1 MLGFFWCPGRVFAV
15 TWDQLTIRS
24 ALFHIHNSQF
34 KLIQLYIFFP
44 KHIVFAYNISI
55 YHMSICLEAFLELSW
70 CTCKHLHTFHCM
82 ETNTLPSFFVERN
95 YAFSFSHKHQTK
107 PSKKL
112 TCPPQ
117 KNRKNISQQKN
128 HSPQKSYIYIY
139 IYPLNKNQNI
149 IPGSFCWVLPRKKTT
164 LPTLP
169 RCHVSGGRLWHTSTQ
184 LPGDSRHPS
193 GQGDG
198 WWWVDGWEIRMKG
211 YPKMDGEH
219 SWKTRN

>member
-1 MLGFFWCPGRVFAV
+1 
-15 TWDQLTIRS
+15 
-24 ALFHIHNSQF
+24 
-34 KLIQLYIFFP
+34 
-44 KHIVFAYNISI
+44 
-55 YHMSICLEAFLELSW
+55 MSICLEAFLELSW

-139 IYPLNKNQNI
+139 PLNKNQNI
-149 IPGSFCWVLPRKKTT
+149 IPGSFCWVLPRKKR
-164 LPTLP
+164 PYP
-169 RCHVSGGRLWHTSTQ
+169 RCHVATFQVDAFGT
-184 LPGDSRHPS
+184 PVPS
-193 GQGDG
+193 SLAIPDIPQVRVMGGDG
-198 WWWVDGWEIRMKG
+198 WMGGRFVWRDTPKWMVNIHGKPGTKMGWFRGKTHYFAKHPFLPIMVIK
-211 YPKMDGEH
+211 PK
-219 SWKTRN
+219 R